1 MNIRLRMY
9 IAYLFVNALLVPCSQ
24 GGNAGV
30 IPLRSGV
37 QVGRMAA
44 LKELTENYVS
54 ITDKILKDLEK
65 AKNSYS
71 DDTAYMSSLHFAILA
86 VQVWNVVKAED
97 VLLDMVD
104 YGVDPWYVPDGM
116 CLSGSAFFPAA
127 DALVSLR
134 VDCNKV
140 IRSIS
145 ATSSKK
151 RQLVL
156 AWLLVERVGDCVTA
170 QTMLSSAGKKFYGV
184 SERKN
189 IQATIKILESSSN
202 LLCDAMEMA
211 NREKKQTNIQ

>member
-1 MNIRLRMY
+1 MQMNIRLGMF
-9 IAYLFVNALLVPCSQ
+9 IVYLFVNALLAPCSQ
-24 GGNAGV
+24 GGNAGI

-44 LKELTENYVS
+44 LKELTQNYVS
-54 ITDKILKDLEK
+54 VTDKILKDLKK

-71 DDTAYMSSLHFAILA
+71 DDNTYMSPLHSAILA
-86 VQVWNVVKAED
+86 VQVWKVVTAED

-104 YGVDPWYVPDGM
+104 YGVDPWSVPDGM
-116 CLSGSAFFPAA
+116 CLSGSAFYPAA
-127 DALVSLR
+127 DALVGLR
-134 VDCNKV
+134 VDCSKV

-151 RQLVL
+151 RQFVL
-156 AWLLVERVGDCVTA
+156 AWLLVERAGDCVTA
-170 QTMLSSAGKKFYGV
+170 QTKLSSAVKKFHGV

-202 LLCDAMEMA
+202 LLGDAMEMA
-211 NREKKQTNIQ
+211 NQDKK